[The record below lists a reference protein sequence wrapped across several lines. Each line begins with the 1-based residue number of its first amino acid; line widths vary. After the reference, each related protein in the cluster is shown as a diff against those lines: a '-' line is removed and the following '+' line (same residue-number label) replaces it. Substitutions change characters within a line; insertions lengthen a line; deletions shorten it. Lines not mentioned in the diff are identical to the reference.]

1 MAIGEFT
8 VTSVSSPEAQVY
20 VGTEGSPENWGG
32 DQTILESA
40 TVPSVMS
47 LI

>member
-20 VGTEGSPENWGG
+20 VGLQRG
-32 DQTILESA
+32 DLEPKSQIFH
-40 TVPSVMS
+40 VQMQRFMS
-47 LI
+47 FYN